1 MHLSLRNQP
10 YQGLMYMRMP
20 SSIGSKL
27 NAIIIGL
34 LLVSCVAITAINN
47 YEAKLSLEDQLTQD
61 LLPAKLDSIVRV
73 LEQELIP
80 PVAGL
85 GVAVNDPFFRK
96 WLQDGEKESGR
107 DTLFDLLAVIKD
119 QFKTNGCNFVS
130 NRSQQYYNFVDGNK
144 NVRGLDERDSWFQA
158 FGDSKRDTGIN
169 VYVDD
174 PTFGSTAF
182 INKRIDL
189 NGEYLGIIS
198 TALPVEAFVKKIT
211 AMVVGTKGSTYMVD
225 KKGIIRIHENIEY
238 INKTNV
244 RELPGYEEHVDEF
257 LSSGQHLFKYED
269 AEGETWF
276 VISRYVPEL
285 DWVLVTRAN
294 ENELYTGLNMALYTA
309 LGIAFL
315 MLVLGVT
322 VGYFF
327 VRTISRALKDSVSD
341 ALAISTGDININVP
355 EAALKKQ
362 DEIGELSRAFSQ
374 MGENLKKTVLSIRG
388 VTEQVASGSQ
398 ELASSSQIV
407 SDGATTQAANV
418 EEVSS
423 SMEEMTSSIQQNAEN
438 AVLTQDI
445 AEQAAKDATTGGEAV
460 AKTVL
465 AMEEIAEKISI
476 VEDIARQTNLLA
488 LNAAIEAARAG
499 EHGKGFAVVAAEVR
513 KLAERSGVSAQE
525 ISELS
530 VNSVS
535 VAKEAG
541 DMLDK
546 IVPNIKRTA
555 ELVNEI
561 AASSNEQNDGAVQIN
576 AAIQQLDHI
585 IQSNA
590 SASEEI
596 ASTSEELAG
605 QSDSLRQAVDFFR
618 TGEDHLY
625 QPQVTRQVS
634 TTRTALPHGDDF
646 QRF

>member
-1 MHLSLRNQP
+1 
-10 YQGLMYMRMP
+10 MRFP
-20 SSIGSKL
+20 SSIGAKL
-27 NAIIIGL
+27 NAIIIAL
-34 LLVSCVAITAINN
+34 LLVSCIAITAINN
-47 YEAKLSLEDQLTQD
+47 YEAKVSLEEQLTQD
-61 LLPAKLDSIVRV
+61 LLPAKLDSILRV

-96 WLQDGEKESGR
+96 WLLNGENESER
-107 DTLFDLLAVIKD
+107 DVLFELLAAIKK
-119 QFKTNGCNFVS
+119 QFNTNGCNFVS
-130 NRSQQYYNFVDGNK
+130 NRSKQYYNFVGGNK
-144 NVRGLDERDSWFQA
+144 NVRTLDERDSWFEA

-189 NGEYLGIIS
+189 NGEYLGFIS
-198 TALPVEAFVKKIT
+198 TALPVETFVKKIT
-211 AMVVGTKGSTYMVD
+211 SMVVGSKGATYMVD
-225 KKGIIRIHENIEY
+225 KKGVIRIHENVDY
-238 INKTNV
+238 INNTNLK
-244 RELPGYEEHVDEF
+244 ELPGYADHLSEL
-257 LSSGQHLFKYED
+257 LSSSQLLFKYDD

-285 DWVLVTRAN
+285 DWYLVTRAN
-294 ENELYTGLNMALYTA
+294 ESELYSGLNIALYTA
-309 LGIAFL
+309 LSVALL

-327 VRTISRALKDSVSD
+327 VRSISRSLKDSVAD
-341 ALAISTGDININVP
+341 ALSISTGDINIKVN
-355 EAALKKQ
+355 EAALKKK

-374 MGENLKKTVLSIRG
+374 MGENLKQTVHSIRG

-423 SMEEMTSSIQQNAEN
+423 SMEEMTSSIKQNAEN
-438 AVLTQDI
+438 AALTQDI

-555 ELVNEI
+555 ELVDEI
-561 AASSNEQNDGAVQIN
+561 AASSSEQNDGATQIN

-596 ASTSEELAG
+596 ASTSEELAS
-605 QSDSLRQAVDFFR
+605 QSDSLRQAVGFFK
-618 TGEDHLY
+618 TGEDHFY
-625 QPQVTRQVS
+625 QTQVVRKAP
-634 TTRTALPHGDDF
+634 TTSTALPHSDDF
-646 QRF
+646 ERF

>member
-1 MHLSLRNQP
+1 
-10 YQGLMYMRMP
+10 
-20 SSIGSKL
+20 
-27 NAIIIGL
+27 L
-34 LLVSCVAITAINN
+34 LLVSCIAITAINN
-47 YEAKLSLEDQLTQD
+47 YEAKVSLEEQLTQD
-61 LLPAKLDSIVRV
+61 LLPAKLDSILRV

-96 WLQDGEKESGR
+96 WLLNGENESER
-107 DTLFDLLAVIKD
+107 DVLFELLAAIKK
-119 QFKTNGCNFVS
+119 QFNTNGCNFVS
-130 NRSQQYYNFVDGNK
+130 NRSKQYYNFVGGNK
-144 NVRGLDERDSWFQA
+144 NVRTLDERDSWFEA

-189 NGEYLGIIS
+189 NGEYLGFIS
-198 TALPVEAFVKKIT
+198 TALPVETFVKKIT
-211 AMVVGTKGSTYMVD
+211 SMVVGSKGATYMVD
-225 KKGIIRIHENIEY
+225 KKGVIRIHENVDY
-238 INKTNV
+238 INNTNLK
-244 RELPGYEEHVDEF
+244 ELPGYADHLSEL
-257 LSSGQHLFKYED
+257 LSSSQLLFKYDD

-285 DWVLVTRAN
+285 DWYLVTRAN
-294 ENELYTGLNMALYTA
+294 ESELYSGLNIALYTA
-309 LGIAFL
+309 LSVALL

-327 VRTISRALKDSVSD
+327 VRSISRSLKDSVAD
-341 ALAISTGDININVP
+341 ALSISTGDINIKVN
-355 EAALKKQ
+355 EAALKKK

-374 MGENLKKTVLSIRG
+374 MGENLKQTVHSIRG

-423 SMEEMTSSIQQNAEN
+423 SMEEMTSSIKQNAEN
-438 AVLTQDI
+438 AALTQDI

-555 ELVNEI
+555 ELVDEI
-561 AASSNEQNDGAVQIN
+561 AASSSEQNDGATQIN

-596 ASTSEELAG
+596 ASTSEELAS
-605 QSDSLRQAVDFFR
+605 QSDSLRQAVGFFK
-618 TGEDHLY
+618 TGEDHFY
-625 QPQVTRQVS
+625 QTQVVRKAP
-634 TTRTALPHGDDF
+634 TTSTALPHSDDF
-646 QRF
+646 ERF